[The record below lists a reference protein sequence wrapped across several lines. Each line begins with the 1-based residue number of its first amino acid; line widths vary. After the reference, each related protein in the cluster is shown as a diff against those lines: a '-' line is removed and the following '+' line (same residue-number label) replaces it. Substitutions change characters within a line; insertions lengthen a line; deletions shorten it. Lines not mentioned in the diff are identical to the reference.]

1 MSSNSFCKSF
11 SYKFLRV
18 VYQVTEQKAMIIV
31 FVGSE
36 LVVKFIFLRIL
47 NFLMEVYIGVGIP
60 AGCGGVE
67 VGRELGPWEGRLDR
81 VYPSQLLTL
90 TF

>member
-1 MSSNSFCKSF
+1 M
-11 SYKFLRV
+11 
-18 VYQVTEQKAMIIV
+18 
-31 FVGSE
+31 
-36 LVVKFIFLRIL
+36 
-47 NFLMEVYIGVGIP
+47 YIGVGIP

-90 TF
+90 TFKVGIVFNISTRFTKRIL